1 MADRRRPRRLASR
14 RLAPPPVAA
23 PATAGGRS
31 RLGLVLAI
39 LVGIWV
45 GQTLS
50 NISGAPG
57 DILDVLLVGATAI
70 TIALI
75 FRRQARSYVE
85 THRPPP
91 LPGGEE

>member
-1 MADRRRPRRLASR
+1 MAT
-14 RLAPPPVAA
+14 PPP
-23 PATAGGRS
+23 AGGRS

-39 LVGIWV
+39 LVGIWI
-45 GQTLS
+45 GQALS
-50 NISGAPG
+50 NISGAAG
-57 DILDVLLVGATAI
+57 DILDLLLVGATAI